1 MQERVRICD
10 IAEELG
16 LSTATV
22 SNVIH
27 GKTNKV
33 SDETVQRVTALL
45 EKRQYIPSMAGILL
59 AQNSSG
65 IIGVFV
71 NDHPKYAG
79 HTLRDGFIAASLDA
93 LSTEIE
99 AGGQFMMVKKAQ
111 CAGEVVRFASM
122 WNMDGIVMIG
132 QLGETC
138 VAGVGLA
145 GKFASMYSVVIA
157 AVGAAAGIMISQ
169 YLGQKN
175 SAEVRRSFFRNL
187 LLGLGVAAL
196 FTAVCAL
203 LPGPVMRIYTKDDRT
218 QQAAAEYLTLISGMF
233 LPKAGSTLLSIA
245 FRCAE
250 KPGLPLYAGIVSAVL
265 NTGLNELL
273 IFGRLGLPAMG
284 AAGAAIATVI
294 AQCVNFL
301 LLLLASKQLAFLRAK
316 EVPHKAERL
325 HWSRY
330 LSVLLPLLFCE
341 ASWSLGENVYAAIY
355 GRMGT
360 AESAAM
366 TLTAPIQ
373 GLVIGALC
381 GLSQAA
387 GVIVGKR
394 LGGEDYD
401 EAYQAAKRL
410 MVYGAVGAAVLCTV
424 VLLTSGTYVEIYR
437 VSPTVKL
444 MTRQILSVYA
454 MAAPF
459 KVLNMILGG
468 GILRSGGRTAYVM
481 GIDMLGT
488 WAFGVPLGLLG
499 AFVWRLPIAYV
510 YLLLS
515 LEECVR
521 FAISMAVFRRKRWM
535 RRLDG

>member
-45 EKRQYIPSMAGILL
+45 EKRRYIPSMAGILL
-59 AQNSSG
+59 ARNSSG

-71 NDHPKYAG
+71 NDHPKYEG
-79 HTLRDGFIAASLDA
+79 HTLRDGF
-93 LSTEIE
+93 
-99 AGGQFMMVKKAQ
+99 
-111 CAGEVVRFASM
+111 
-122 WNMDGIVMIG
+122 
-132 QLGETC
+132 
-138 VAGVGLA
+138 LA
-145 GKFASMYSVVIA
+145 
-157 AVGAAAGIMISQ
+157 
-169 YLGQKN
+169 
-175 SAEVRRSFFRNL
+175 
-187 LLGLGVAAL
+187 
-196 FTAVCAL
+196 
-203 LPGPVMRIYTKDDRT
+203 
-218 QQAAAEYLTLISGMF
+218 
-233 LPKAGSTLLSIA
+233 
-245 FRCAE
+245 
-250 KPGLPLYAGIVSAVL
+250 
-265 NTGLNELL
+265 
-273 IFGRLGLPAMG
+273 
-284 AAGAAIATVI
+284 
-294 AQCVNFL
+294 
-301 LLLLASKQLAFLRAK
+301 
-316 EVPHKAERL
+316 
-325 HWSRY
+325 
-330 LSVLLPLLFCE
+330 SVLLPLFVCE

-360 AESAAM
+360 EQSAAM

-373 GLVIGALC
+373 GLAIGALC

-401 EAYQAAKRL
+401 GAYRAAKRL
-410 MVYGAVGAAVLCTV
+410 MVYGAVGASVLCAV
-424 VLLTSGTYVEIYR
+424 VLLTSGANVEIYQ
-437 VSPTVKL
+437 VSRTVKRL
-444 MTRQILSVYA
+444 TRQILFVYA
-454 MAAPF
+454 LAAPF

-488 WAFGVPLGLLG
+488 WGFGVPLGLLG
-499 AFVWRLPIAYV
+499 AFVWRLPIASV

-515 LEECVR
+515 LEECIR

-535 RRLDG
+535 RRLG

>member
-45 EKRQYIPSMAGILL
+45 EKRRYIPSMAGILL
-59 AQNSSG
+59 ARNSSG

-79 HTLRDGFIAASLDA
+79 HTLRDGF
-93 LSTEIE
+93 
-99 AGGQFMMVKKAQ
+99 
-111 CAGEVVRFASM
+111 
-122 WNMDGIVMIG
+122 
-132 QLGETC
+132 
-138 VAGVGLA
+138 LA
-145 GKFASMYSVVIA
+145 
-157 AVGAAAGIMISQ
+157 
-169 YLGQKN
+169 
-175 SAEVRRSFFRNL
+175 
-187 LLGLGVAAL
+187 
-196 FTAVCAL
+196 
-203 LPGPVMRIYTKDDRT
+203 
-218 QQAAAEYLTLISGMF
+218 
-233 LPKAGSTLLSIA
+233 
-245 FRCAE
+245 
-250 KPGLPLYAGIVSAVL
+250 
-265 NTGLNELL
+265 
-273 IFGRLGLPAMG
+273 
-284 AAGAAIATVI
+284 
-294 AQCVNFL
+294 
-301 LLLLASKQLAFLRAK
+301 
-316 EVPHKAERL
+316 
-325 HWSRY
+325 
-330 LSVLLPLLFCE
+330 SVLLPLFVCE

-360 AESAAM
+360 EQSAAM

-373 GLVIGALC
+373 GLAIGALC

-394 LGGEDYD
+394 LGGDDYD
-401 EAYQAAKRL
+401 GACRAAKRL
-410 MVYGAVGAAVLCTV
+410 MVYGAVGASVLCAV
-424 VLLTSGTYVEIYR
+424 VLLTSGAYVEIYQ
-437 VSPTVKL
+437 VSRTVKRL
-444 MTRQILSVYA
+444 TRQILFVYA
-454 MAAPF
+454 LAAPF

-488 WAFGVPLGLLG
+488 WGFGVPLGLLG
-499 AFVWRLPIAYV
+499 AFVWRLPIASV

-535 RRLDG
+535 RRLVDS

>member
-45 EKRQYIPSMAGILL
+45 EKRRYIPSMAGILL
-59 AQNSSG
+59 ARNGSG

-79 HTLRDGFIAASLDA
+79 HTLRDGF
-93 LSTEIE
+93 
-99 AGGQFMMVKKAQ
+99 
-111 CAGEVVRFASM
+111 
-122 WNMDGIVMIG
+122 
-132 QLGETC
+132 
-138 VAGVGLA
+138 LA
-145 GKFASMYSVVIA
+145 
-157 AVGAAAGIMISQ
+157 
-169 YLGQKN
+169 
-175 SAEVRRSFFRNL
+175 
-187 LLGLGVAAL
+187 
-196 FTAVCAL
+196 
-203 LPGPVMRIYTKDDRT
+203 
-218 QQAAAEYLTLISGMF
+218 
-233 LPKAGSTLLSIA
+233 
-245 FRCAE
+245 
-250 KPGLPLYAGIVSAVL
+250 
-265 NTGLNELL
+265 
-273 IFGRLGLPAMG
+273 
-284 AAGAAIATVI
+284 
-294 AQCVNFL
+294 
-301 LLLLASKQLAFLRAK
+301 
-316 EVPHKAERL
+316 
-325 HWSRY
+325 
-330 LSVLLPLLFCE
+330 SVLLPLFVCE

-360 AESAAM
+360 EQSAAM

-373 GLVIGALC
+373 GLAIGALC

-401 EAYQAAKRL
+401 GAYRAAKRL
-410 MVYGAVGAAVLCTV
+410 MVYGAVGASVLCAV
-424 VLLTSGTYVEIYR
+424 VLLTSGAYVEIYQ
-437 VSPTVKL
+437 VSRTVKRL
-444 MTRQILSVYA
+444 TRQILFVYA
-454 MAAPF
+454 LAAPF

-488 WAFGVPLGLLG
+488 WGFGVPLGLLG
-499 AFVWRLPIAYV
+499 AFVWRLPIASV

-515 LEECVR
+515 LEECIR

-535 RRLDG
+535 RRLG

>member
-59 AQNSSG
+59 ARNSSG

-79 HTLRDGFIAASLDA
+79 HTLRDGFLAS
-93 LSTEIE
+93 
-99 AGGQFMMVKKAQ
+99 
-111 CAGEVVRFASM
+111 
-122 WNMDGIVMIG
+122 
-132 QLGETC
+132 
-138 VAGVGLA
+138 
-145 GKFASMYSVVIA
+145 
-157 AVGAAAGIMISQ
+157 
-169 YLGQKN
+169 
-175 SAEVRRSFFRNL
+175 
-187 LLGLGVAAL
+187 
-196 FTAVCAL
+196 AL
-203 LPGPVMRIYTKDDRT
+203 LP
-218 QQAAAEYLTLISGMF
+218 
-233 LPKAGSTLLSIA
+233 
-245 FRCAE
+245 
-250 KPGLPLYAGIVSAVL
+250 
-265 NTGLNELL
+265 
-273 IFGRLGLPAMG
+273 
-284 AAGAAIATVI
+284 
-294 AQCVNFL
+294 
-301 LLLLASKQLAFLRAK
+301 
-316 EVPHKAERL
+316 
-325 HWSRY
+325 
-330 LSVLLPLLFCE
+330 LFVCE

-360 AESAAM
+360 EQSAAM

-373 GLVIGALC
+373 GLAIGALC

-401 EAYQAAKRL
+401 GAYRAAKRL
-410 MVYGAVGAAVLCTV
+410 MVYGAVGVSVLCAV
-424 VLLTSGTYVEIYR
+424 VLLASGAYVEIYQ
-437 VSPTVKL
+437 VSRTVKRL
-444 MTRQILSVYA
+444 TRQILFVYA
-454 MAAPF
+454 LAAPF

-488 WAFGVPLGLLG
+488 WGFGVPLGLLG
-499 AFVWRLPIAYV
+499 AFVWRLPIASV

-515 LEECVR
+515 LEECIR

-535 RRLDG
+535 RRLG

>member
-45 EKRQYIPSMAGILL
+45 EKRRYIPSMAGILL
-59 AQNSSG
+59 ARNGSG

-71 NDHPKYAG
+71 NDHPKYEG
-79 HTLRDGFIAASLDA
+79 HTLRDGFLASVLDA
-93 LSTEIE
+93 L
-99 AGGQFMMVKKAQ
+99 FV
-111 CAGEVVRFASM
+111 
-122 WNMDGIVMIG
+122 
-132 QLGETC
+132 
-138 VAGVGLA
+138 
-145 GKFASMYSVVIA
+145 
-157 AVGAAAGIMISQ
+157 
-169 YLGQKN
+169 
-175 SAEVRRSFFRNL
+175 
-187 LLGLGVAAL
+187 
-196 FTAVCAL
+196 
-203 LPGPVMRIYTKDDRT
+203 
-218 QQAAAEYLTLISGMF
+218 
-233 LPKAGSTLLSIA
+233 
-245 FRCAE
+245 
-250 KPGLPLYAGIVSAVL
+250 
-265 NTGLNELL
+265 
-273 IFGRLGLPAMG
+273 
-284 AAGAAIATVI
+284 
-294 AQCVNFL
+294 
-301 LLLLASKQLAFLRAK
+301 
-316 EVPHKAERL
+316 
-325 HWSRY
+325 
-330 LSVLLPLLFCE
+330 CE

-360 AESAAM
+360 EQSAAM

-373 GLVIGALC
+373 GLAIGALC

-401 EAYQAAKRL
+401 GAYRAAKRL
-410 MVYGAVGAAVLCTV
+410 MVYGAVGASVLCAV
-424 VLLTSGTYVEIYR
+424 VLLTSGAYVEIYQ
-437 VSPTVKL
+437 VSRTVKRL
-444 MTRQILSVYA
+444 TRQILFVYA
-454 MAAPF
+454 LAAPF

-488 WAFGVPLGLLG
+488 WGFGVPLGLLG
-499 AFVWRLPIAYV
+499 AFVWRLPIASV

-515 LEECVR
+515 LEECIR

-535 RRLDG
+535 RRLG

>member
-45 EKRQYIPSMAGILL
+45 EKRRYIPSMAGILL
-59 AQNSSG
+59 ARNSSG

-71 NDHPKYAG
+71 NDHPKYEG
-79 HTLRDGFIAASLDA
+79 HTLRDGF
-93 LSTEIE
+93 
-99 AGGQFMMVKKAQ
+99 
-111 CAGEVVRFASM
+111 
-122 WNMDGIVMIG
+122 
-132 QLGETC
+132 
-138 VAGVGLA
+138 LA
-145 GKFASMYSVVIA
+145 
-157 AVGAAAGIMISQ
+157 
-169 YLGQKN
+169 
-175 SAEVRRSFFRNL
+175 
-187 LLGLGVAAL
+187 
-196 FTAVCAL
+196 
-203 LPGPVMRIYTKDDRT
+203 
-218 QQAAAEYLTLISGMF
+218 
-233 LPKAGSTLLSIA
+233 
-245 FRCAE
+245 
-250 KPGLPLYAGIVSAVL
+250 
-265 NTGLNELL
+265 
-273 IFGRLGLPAMG
+273 
-284 AAGAAIATVI
+284 
-294 AQCVNFL
+294 
-301 LLLLASKQLAFLRAK
+301 
-316 EVPHKAERL
+316 
-325 HWSRY
+325 
-330 LSVLLPLLFCE
+330 SVLLPLFVCE

-360 AESAAM
+360 EQSAAM

-373 GLVIGALC
+373 GLAIGALC

-401 EAYQAAKRL
+401 GACRAAKRL
-410 MVYGAVGAAVLCTV
+410 MVYGAVGASVLCAV
-424 VLLTSGTYVEIYR
+424 VLLTSGAYVEIYQ
-437 VSPTVKL
+437 VSRTVKRL
-444 MTRQILSVYA
+444 TRQILFVYA
-454 MAAPF
+454 LAAPF

-488 WAFGVPLGLLG
+488 WGFGVPLGLLG
-499 AFVWRLPIAYV
+499 AFVWRLPIASV

-515 LEECVR
+515 LEECIR

-535 RRLDG
+535 RRLG

>member
-10 IAEELG
+10 IAKELG

-27 GKTNKV
+27 GKTNKA

-45 EKRQYIPSMAGILL
+45 EKRRYIPSMAGILL
-59 AQNSSG
+59 ARNSSG

-71 NDHPKYAG
+71 NDHPKYEG
-79 HTLRDGFIAASLDA
+79 HTLRDGF
-93 LSTEIE
+93 
-99 AGGQFMMVKKAQ
+99 
-111 CAGEVVRFASM
+111 
-122 WNMDGIVMIG
+122 
-132 QLGETC
+132 
-138 VAGVGLA
+138 LA
-145 GKFASMYSVVIA
+145 
-157 AVGAAAGIMISQ
+157 
-169 YLGQKN
+169 
-175 SAEVRRSFFRNL
+175 
-187 LLGLGVAAL
+187 
-196 FTAVCAL
+196 
-203 LPGPVMRIYTKDDRT
+203 
-218 QQAAAEYLTLISGMF
+218 
-233 LPKAGSTLLSIA
+233 
-245 FRCAE
+245 
-250 KPGLPLYAGIVSAVL
+250 
-265 NTGLNELL
+265 
-273 IFGRLGLPAMG
+273 
-284 AAGAAIATVI
+284 
-294 AQCVNFL
+294 
-301 LLLLASKQLAFLRAK
+301 
-316 EVPHKAERL
+316 
-325 HWSRY
+325 
-330 LSVLLPLLFCE
+330 SVLLPLFVCE

-360 AESAAM
+360 EQSAAM

-401 EAYQAAKRL
+401 EAYHAAKRL

-424 VLLTSGTYVEIYR
+424 VLLTSGAYVEIYR

>member
-27 GKTNKV
+27 GKTNKA

-45 EKRQYIPSMAGILL
+45 EKRRYIPSMAGILL
-59 AQNSSG
+59 ARNSSG

-79 HTLRDGFIAASLDA
+79 HTLRDGF
-93 LSTEIE
+93 
-99 AGGQFMMVKKAQ
+99 
-111 CAGEVVRFASM
+111 
-122 WNMDGIVMIG
+122 
-132 QLGETC
+132 
-138 VAGVGLA
+138 LA
-145 GKFASMYSVVIA
+145 
-157 AVGAAAGIMISQ
+157 
-169 YLGQKN
+169 
-175 SAEVRRSFFRNL
+175 
-187 LLGLGVAAL
+187 
-196 FTAVCAL
+196 
-203 LPGPVMRIYTKDDRT
+203 
-218 QQAAAEYLTLISGMF
+218 
-233 LPKAGSTLLSIA
+233 
-245 FRCAE
+245 
-250 KPGLPLYAGIVSAVL
+250 
-265 NTGLNELL
+265 
-273 IFGRLGLPAMG
+273 
-284 AAGAAIATVI
+284 
-294 AQCVNFL
+294 
-301 LLLLASKQLAFLRAK
+301 
-316 EVPHKAERL
+316 
-325 HWSRY
+325 
-330 LSVLLPLLFCE
+330 SVLLPLFVCE

-360 AESAAM
+360 EQSAAM

-373 GLVIGALC
+373 GLAIGALC

-401 EAYQAAKRL
+401 GACRAAKRL
-410 MVYGAVGAAVLCTV
+410 MVYGAVGASVLCAV
-424 VLLTSGTYVEIYR
+424 VLLTSGAYVEIYQ
-437 VSPTVKL
+437 VSRTVKRL
-444 MTRQILSVYA
+444 TRQILFVYA
-454 MAAPF
+454 LAAPF

-488 WAFGVPLGLLG
+488 WGFGVPLGLLG
-499 AFVWRLPIAYV
+499 AFVWRLPIASV

-515 LEECVR
+515 LEECIR

-535 RRLDG
+535 RRLG

>member
-1 MQERVRICD
+1 M
-10 IAEELG
+10 
-16 LSTATV
+16 
-22 SNVIH
+22 
-27 GKTNKV
+27 
-33 SDETVQRVTALL
+33 
-45 EKRQYIPSMAGILL
+45 
-59 AQNSSG
+59 
-65 IIGVFV
+65 
-71 NDHPKYAG
+71 
-79 HTLRDGFIAASLDA
+79 
-93 LSTEIE
+93 
-99 AGGQFMMVKKAQ
+99 
-111 CAGEVVRFASM
+111 
-122 WNMDGIVMIG
+122 
-132 QLGETC
+132 
-138 VAGVGLA
+138 
-145 GKFASMYSVVIA
+145 
-157 AVGAAAGIMISQ
+157 AAAIW
-169 YLGQKN
+169 
-175 SAEVRRSFFRNL
+175 SAATF
-187 LLGLGVAAL
+187 
-196 FTAVCAL
+196 
-203 LPGPVMRIYTKDDRT
+203 
-218 QQAAAEYLTLISGMF
+218 
-233 LPKAGSTLLSIA
+233 
-245 FRCAE
+245 
-250 KPGLPLYAGIVSAVL
+250 VSWD
-265 NTGLNELL
+265 TGLNELL

-394 LGGEDYD
+394 LGSGDEDA
-401 EAYQAAKRL
+401 AYAAGRRL
-410 MVYGAVGAAVLCTV
+410 LVYGAAGAALLSVLV
-424 VLLTSGTYVEIYR
+424 VLLSGVYVEIYQ
-437 VSPTVKL
+437 VEDGVKRL
-444 MTRQILSVYA
+444 TRQILTAYA
-454 MAAPF
+454 LVAPC

-481 GIDMLGT
+481 AIDLVGT
-488 WAFGVPLGLLG
+488 WGFGVPLGLLG

>member
-45 EKRQYIPSMAGILL
+45 EKRRYIPSMAGILL
-59 AQNSSG
+59 ARNSSG

-71 NDHPKYAG
+71 NDHPKYEG
-79 HTLRDGFIAASLDA
+79 HTLRDGF
-93 LSTEIE
+93 
-99 AGGQFMMVKKAQ
+99 
-111 CAGEVVRFASM
+111 
-122 WNMDGIVMIG
+122 
-132 QLGETC
+132 
-138 VAGVGLA
+138 LA
-145 GKFASMYSVVIA
+145 
-157 AVGAAAGIMISQ
+157 
-169 YLGQKN
+169 
-175 SAEVRRSFFRNL
+175 
-187 LLGLGVAAL
+187 
-196 FTAVCAL
+196 
-203 LPGPVMRIYTKDDRT
+203 
-218 QQAAAEYLTLISGMF
+218 
-233 LPKAGSTLLSIA
+233 
-245 FRCAE
+245 
-250 KPGLPLYAGIVSAVL
+250 
-265 NTGLNELL
+265 
-273 IFGRLGLPAMG
+273 
-284 AAGAAIATVI
+284 
-294 AQCVNFL
+294 
-301 LLLLASKQLAFLRAK
+301 
-316 EVPHKAERL
+316 
-325 HWSRY
+325 
-330 LSVLLPLLFCE
+330 SVLLPLFVCE

-360 AESAAM
+360 EQSAAM

-373 GLVIGALC
+373 GLAIGALC
-381 GLSQAA
+381 GLSRAA

-401 EAYQAAKRL
+401 GAYRAAKRL
-410 MVYGAVGAAVLCTV
+410 MVYGAVGASVLCAV
-424 VLLTSGTYVEIYR
+424 VLLTSGAYVEIYQ
-437 VSPTVKL
+437 VSRTVKRL
-444 MTRQILSVYA
+444 TRQILFVYA
-454 MAAPF
+454 LAAPF

-488 WAFGVPLGLLG
+488 WGFGVPLGLLG
-499 AFVWRLPIAYV
+499 AFVWRLPIASV

-515 LEECVR
+515 LEECIR

>member
-1 MQERVRICD
+1 MRERVRICD

-59 AQNSSG
+59 ARNSSG

-71 NDHPKYAG
+71 NDHPKYEG
-79 HTLRDGFIAASLDA
+79 HTLRDGFLASALDA
-93 LSTEIE
+93 L
-99 AGGQFMMVKKAQ
+99 FV
-111 CAGEVVRFASM
+111 
-122 WNMDGIVMIG
+122 
-132 QLGETC
+132 
-138 VAGVGLA
+138 
-145 GKFASMYSVVIA
+145 
-157 AVGAAAGIMISQ
+157 
-169 YLGQKN
+169 
-175 SAEVRRSFFRNL
+175 
-187 LLGLGVAAL
+187 
-196 FTAVCAL
+196 
-203 LPGPVMRIYTKDDRT
+203 
-218 QQAAAEYLTLISGMF
+218 
-233 LPKAGSTLLSIA
+233 
-245 FRCAE
+245 
-250 KPGLPLYAGIVSAVL
+250 
-265 NTGLNELL
+265 
-273 IFGRLGLPAMG
+273 
-284 AAGAAIATVI
+284 
-294 AQCVNFL
+294 
-301 LLLLASKQLAFLRAK
+301 
-316 EVPHKAERL
+316 
-325 HWSRY
+325 
-330 LSVLLPLLFCE
+330 CE

-360 AESAAM
+360 EQSAAM

-373 GLVIGALC
+373 GLAIGALC

-401 EAYQAAKRL
+401 GACRAAKRL
-410 MVYGAVGAAVLCTV
+410 MVYGAVGASVLCAV
-424 VLLTSGTYVEIYR
+424 VLLTSGAYVEIYQ
-437 VSPTVKL
+437 VSRTVKRL
-444 MTRQILSVYA
+444 TRQILFVYA
-454 MAAPF
+454 LAAPF

-488 WAFGVPLGLLG
+488 WGFGVPLGLLG
-499 AFVWRLPIAYV
+499 AFVWRLPIASV

-515 LEECVR
+515 LEECIR

-535 RRLDG
+535 RRLG